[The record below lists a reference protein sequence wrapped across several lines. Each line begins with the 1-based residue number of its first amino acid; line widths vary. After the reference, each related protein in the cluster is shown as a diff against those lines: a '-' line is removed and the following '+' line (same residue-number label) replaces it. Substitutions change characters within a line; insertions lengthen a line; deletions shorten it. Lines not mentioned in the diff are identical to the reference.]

1 MKKQY
6 TIGLAMLALVGL
18 SACTSAPPVSE
29 IPESISTARTPADH
43 QRVAAFFAQKATNYD
58 AEAQL
63 HDKMSKS
70 YLGPYSKG
78 NPESMASHCRSLRD
92 RFIASAKEARELAQA
107 HRQLAELVK

>member
-1 MKKQY
+1 MKKKCTY
-6 TIGLAMLALVGL
+6 TLAVLALVGL

-43 QRVAAFFAQKATNYD
+43 QRIAAFFVQKAVDYD
-58 AEAQL
+58 AEAAL

-70 YLGPYSKG
+70 YRGPYSKG

-92 RFIASAKEARELAQA
+92 KFSASAKEARELAQA
-107 HRQLAELVK
+107 HRELAESVK